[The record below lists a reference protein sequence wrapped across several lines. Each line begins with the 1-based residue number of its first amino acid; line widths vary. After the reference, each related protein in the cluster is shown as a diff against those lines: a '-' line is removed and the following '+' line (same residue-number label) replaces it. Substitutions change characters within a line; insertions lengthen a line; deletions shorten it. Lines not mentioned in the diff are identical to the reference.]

1 MPADTSS
8 GMVAALRRR
17 IFAKIVR
24 AVERTLKGKVAVVT
38 GASSGI
44 GEATARKLASRGAA
58 VVLAARAAAKLEALE
73 TEISASGGQAL
84 VVKTDV
90 SDRDSVKAMTGK
102 CVEALGSLDIL
113 VNNAGLGLSGRV
125 ADLRLEDLRHVFEIN
140 TIGPLNCIQAALPH
154 MGSGG
159 RIINVSSVVGKR
171 SVPKVGGYCATKF
184 ALNALSD
191 SLRVEVADRGITV
204 TSVYPGTTRTT
215 FRENSRRTKDEEHG
229 WRPRGVAPEKVAKR
243 IADAAEKGP
252 RDVYVTLFDRLFI
265 AGTMLLPGFTD
276 RVLRVWAKD

>member
-8 GMVAALRRR
+8 GMVATLRRQ
-17 IFAKIVR
+17 IFAKMVR

-90 SDRDSVKAMTGK
+90 SDRDSVEAMTGK

-125 ADLRLEDLRHVFEIN
+125 ADLRI
-140 TIGPLNCIQAALPH
+140 
-154 MGSGG
+154 
-159 RIINVSSVVGKR
+159 
-171 SVPKVGGYCATKF
+171 
-184 ALNALSD
+184 
-191 SLRVEVADRGITV
+191 
-204 TSVYPGTTRTT
+204 
-215 FRENSRRTKDEEHG
+215 
-229 WRPRGVAPEKVAKR
+229 
-243 IADAAEKGP
+243 
-252 RDVYVTLFDRLFI
+252 
-265 AGTMLLPGFTD
+265 
-276 RVLRVWAKD
+276 